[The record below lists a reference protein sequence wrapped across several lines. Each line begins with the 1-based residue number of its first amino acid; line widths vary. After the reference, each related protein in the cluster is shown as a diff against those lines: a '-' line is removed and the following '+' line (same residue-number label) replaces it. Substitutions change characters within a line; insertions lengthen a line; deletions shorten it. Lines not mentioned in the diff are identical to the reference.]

1 MSNDVNTNESKEANI
16 TKRLNDHLIQYF
28 YSFGIEPDSLDIN
41 LFKDKKLYLETDF
54 KIPHLLTKFPPF
66 EQFQSNINPQIVMT
80 HCFPNGY
87 RIISSK
93 NKPKDEFFYFN
104 LDNLLSFSEENNKL
118 YFVCVIIF
126 EPLRSY
132 LNIKYENNI
141 PKLDEN
147 DKNIVLIDEIYI
159 PKALCFSSFA
169 CFPHEIKLLLIELLK
184 YTKSNNITLPLE
196 KILETIVFGIPRPLK
211 AYFNVSCYRNKFI
224 PGQTKDI
231 HFILREFNQYNF
243 SSYPYQSIF
252 KFSPDNIMLIF
263 KGLLLEFPI
272 LVFSSK
278 KDILTN
284 IIESFLDLLY
294 PLKYQYP
301 HISILP
307 DSHAGLIEIEKS
319 FFFGINEKFKM
330 DEKTDIPEY
339 FKRMIINNFF
349 HRTFILA
356 DADEGKVK
364 IFCKEY
370 KMYHVVDF
378 DSLGI
383 YKDINITDPILNVS
397 KDLYTG
403 NSNDLTK
410 DSALPNKYAQK
421 LKSKLEQYIK
431 DNKSQNEDYSL
442 NNNKKIGE
450 DLFYYFLVSIF
461 ISYNTYLYNSVEE
474 IKNICKYI
482 LTTKEEDIEIEK
494 LFNINQF
501 PHDADN
507 LFYSKFFKTR
517 IFKNFIIRK
526 YLNLSL
532 ERYIFLHFDERIL
545 KKKSKSLFSRKVK
558 NEFTSSNL
566 FQSTHTYQV
575 KTPNNFTQE
584 ETAFIKENKKSLLI
598 NYFQNI
604 DENNKIN
611 YIIFPKLIY
620 DDKFFQTKYKPSI
633 NFLEDQ
639 SLISFLKQYQL
650 IENDLK
656 GDKYKDFFNIY
667 NGEIVNRYQIK
678 INKLIFQ
685 QELINQLYET
695 WILVFCMTFYYCDK
709 IEKQYRFEVLMNLLI
724 EVKDIQENMIPI
736 LLVTINRYG
745 DENMMIKLFDIIKK
759 LNYSQYSCLCS
770 KFISNIKLKEEDQKK
785 ILIEVDK
792 LELSYFRDRN
802 DDENYLSEIKFMDY
816 DINSFR
822 KRTIYTSNQNNNIS
836 HETKITFDIYYK
848 CQNCNYKGYIT
859 QLVLKLDSKNKGD
872 VMCCSNCKKIL
883 KVVNYAVYGMKKDE
897 FLVYFPKQLL
907 KVAKDIIIENGLN
920 INMDKLRNKYNTF
933 FWNCILYFY
942 HNSMN
947 YEMLLKYRPDEV
959 KVVNKRKVFKILEF
973 ENQNT
978 DV

>member
-1 MSNDVNTNESKEANI
+1 MSNDISSNESKEVNI
-16 TKRLNDHLIQYF
+16 TRRLNDHLIQYF
-28 YSFGIEPDSLDIN
+28 YSFGIDPDSLDIN
-41 LFKDKKLYLETDF
+41 LFTNKKLYLEKDF

-66 EQFQSNINPQIVMT
+66 EQNQSNINPQIVMT

-87 RIISSK
+87 KIISSK
-93 NKPKDEFFYFN
+93 DKPKDEFFHFN

-126 EPLRSY
+126 EPLKSY

-147 DKNIVLIDEIYI
+147 IKDKMAIDEIYI
-159 PKALCFSSFA
+159 PKALCFSSFL

-184 YTKSNNITLPLE
+184 YTRSNNITLPLE
-196 KILETIVFGIPRPLK
+196 KIMETIVFGIPRPLK
-211 AYFNVSCYRNKFI
+211 AFFYVSCYRNKFI

-243 SSYPYQSIF
+243 NSYPYQSIL
-252 KFSPDNIMLIF
+252 KFSPDSIMLIF

-272 LVFSSK
+272 LVFCSK
-278 KDILTN
+278 KDLLTN

-319 FFFGINEKFKM
+319 FFFGINEKFRT
-330 DEKTDIPEY
+330 EKNSEIPLY
-339 FKRMIINNFF
+339 FRRMIINNFY
-349 HRTFILA
+349 HRTFIFA

-364 IFCKEY
+364 VFCKEY
-370 KMYHVVDF
+370 QMYHVVDF
-378 DSLGI
+378 DNLGI
-383 YKDINITDPILNVS
+383 YKDINITDPTLNVS

-403 NSNDLTK
+403 SSNDLTK
-410 DSALPNKYAQK
+410 DFILPIKYAQK
-421 LKSKLEQYIK
+421 LKSKLEGYIK
-431 DNKSQNEDYSL
+431 DNKSQNDYSL
-442 NNNKKIGE
+442 NNNIKIGE
-450 DLFYYFLVSIF
+450 DSFYYFLASIF
-461 ISYNTYLYNSVEE
+461 KSYHIYLYNTEEE
-474 IKNICKYI
+474 IKIICKYI

-494 LFNINQF
+494 LFKINQF
-501 PHDADN
+501 LHDNDNN
-507 LFYSKFFKTR
+507 LFFSKFFKTR

-526 YLNLSL
+526 YLNLPL
-532 ERYIFLHFDERIL
+532 EKYIFLHFDETII
-545 KKKSKSLFSRKVK
+545 KKKNKAFFSKKLKY
-558 NEFTSSNL
+558 EFTSSNL

-575 KTPNNFTQE
+575 KPPNNFTQE
-584 ETAFIKENKKSLLI
+584 ETTFIIENKKSLLI

-639 SLISFLKQYQL
+639 NLISFLKRYQL
-650 IENDLK
+650 IENNLK
-656 GDKYKDFFNIY
+656 NDKYEDFFDIY
-667 NGEIVNRYQIK
+667 NGAFTNRYQIK
-678 INKLIFQ
+678 INNLIYQ

-695 WILVFCMTFYYCDK
+695 WILVFCMTFYYCDEK
-709 IEKQYRFEVLMNLLI
+709 EKQYRFEVLMKFLT
-724 EVKDIQENMIPI
+724 EFKDNQENILQI

-759 LNYSQYSCLCS
+759 LNYSEYSCLCN
-770 KFISNIKLKEEDQKK
+770 KFKSNTKLKKEIRNIVIDSS
-785 ILIEVDK
+785 K
-792 LELSYFRDRN
+792 LEIFYYKDPN
-802 DDENYLSEIKFMDY
+802 IDENKLSEIRFLDY
-816 DINSFR
+816 DINSFK
-822 KRTIYTSNQNNNIS
+822 KRTIYTSNQNNNNSDEI
-836 HETKITFDIYYK
+836 KITFDIFYK
-848 CQNCNYKGYIT
+848 CQNCDYKGQIT
-859 QLVLKLDSKNKGD
+859 QLVTSLNSKNKRD

-920 INMDKLRNKYNTF
+920 INMDELRNKYNTF

-978 DV
+978 NV